1 MEKERLGFIG
11 VGDMGRHMARRLL
24 EAGYPLTIYDVR
36 AEAMEPL
43 VAKGATA
50 AGSPKEVASAAE
62 IVLVS
67 LPTPDV
73 VETVATGTD
82 GIIGGSKVK
91 TYVDL
96 STTGAVT
103 AKRVAAKLAEKGI
116 ATLDCPVSGG
126 SRGADKGTLALM
138 ASGARDLY
146 ESLLPVLKVIGKNP
160 FFIGEQ
166 PGLGQTMK
174 LANNYLS
181 ASNNAATAEAMVM
194 GVKAGIDPAT
204 MLDVINASSGRNTA
218 TEDKFPTFVLERTF
232 HGGFTL
238 KLLHK
243 DVKLCMEEAEAL
255 GVPMWVGN
263 AVRQLLAQ
271 TLAEGRGTESSTSL
285 VKTVEGWAGVEVG
298 GAARKAADAA
308 E

>member
-1 MEKERLGFIG
+1 MDKERLGFIG

-24 EAGYPLTIYDVR
+24 EAGHPLTIFDIR
-36 AEAMEPL
+36 TEAMQPL

-50 AGSPKEVASAAE
+50 AESPAEVASQAE

-73 VETVATGTD
+73 VEAVATGPR
-82 GIIGGSKVK
+82 GIVEGTKVK

-96 STTGAVT
+96 STTGAVV
-103 AKRVAAKLAEKGI
+103 AKRVAAALAAKGI

-146 ESLLPVLKVIGKNP
+146 DHLLPVLRVIGKNP

-204 MLDVINASSGRNTA
+204 MLNVINASSGRNTA

-271 TLAEGRGTESSTSL
+271 ALTEGRGAESSTSL

-298 GAARKAADAA
+298 HARQADAA
-308 E
+308 D

>member
-1 MEKERLGFIG
+1 MDKERLGFIG

-24 EAGYPLTIYDVR
+24 EAGYPLIIFDVR
-36 AEAMEPL
+36 EEAMQPL
-43 VAKGATA
+43 AAKGATVA
-50 AGSPKEVASAAE
+50 ESPADVASQVE

-73 VETVATGTD
+73 VEAVATGPH
-82 GIIGGSKVK
+82 GIVEGTKVK

-96 STTGAVT
+96 STTGAVV
-103 AKRVAAKLAEKGI
+103 AKRVAAALAAKGI

-146 ESLLPVLKVIGKNP
+146 DRLLPVLRVIGKNP

-204 MLDVINASSGRNTA
+204 MLNVINASSGRNTA

-271 TLAEGRGTESSTSL
+271 ALTEGRGAESSTSL

-298 GAARKAADAA
+298 RARQADAA
-308 E
+308 D